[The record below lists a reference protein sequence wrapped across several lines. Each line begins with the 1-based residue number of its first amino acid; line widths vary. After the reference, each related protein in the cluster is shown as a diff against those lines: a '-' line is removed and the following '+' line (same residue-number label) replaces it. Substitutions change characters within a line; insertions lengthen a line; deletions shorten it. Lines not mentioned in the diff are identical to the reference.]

1 MGKYI
6 DETTMAFD
14 ELIGGTSVTPLVFNA
29 TVTAAAAGTIKKG
42 TLLTEASGK
51 FAPTVAEGVAAAVLA
66 EDIVAA
72 EAGDVTGTIYVRGI
86 FNREKLIAATGDTV
100 VAHEPE
106 LRKIGIYMTGL
117 K

>member
-1 MGKYI
+1 
-6 DETTMAFD
+6 MAFD

>member
-6 DETTMAFD
+6 DENTMAFD
-14 ELIGGTSVTPLVFNA
+14 ELIGGTSVTPLIFNA

-42 TLLTEASGK
+42 TLLSEAGGK
-51 FAPTVAEGVAAAVLA
+51 FAPTAAEGTAAAVLA
-66 EDIVAA
+66 EDVVAA

-100 VAHEPE
+100 AAHEAE
-106 LRKIGIYMTGL
+106 LRKIGIYMTSV